1 MVEERREIRAGAA
14 YLERFCKGD
23 ARGRR
28 RGALAAAQRRLR
40 AFARVIRDQCPSVFI
55 RGE

>member
-1 MVEERREIRAGAA
+1 MKKPKAGAA
-14 YLERFCKGD
+14 YLERFCKGE
-23 ARGRR
+23 ARERRRR

-40 AFARVIRDQCPSVFI
+40 AFARAIRDQCPSVFI